1 MDNQMPRQS
10 SPGKSIKKLFR
21 KIEKAKDKLKAA
33 VSSEDRKRA
42 HKELDDL
49 KAQLAWQY
57 LEAKEFEKAAGIYDK
72 LPKDTHT
79 RDRYC
84 GKARILIETQKY
96 DEARKLLEEAL
107 LKFPDYV
114 PVLNTL
120 GILYNNT
127 GDHYE
132 ALRYLDRALAIDPK
146 NNQWSLNNKARALTF
161 LGYYEEAHKNWND
174 LIEMMPDD
182 PYYIV
187 ELANCEL
194 QRGNLPNAIQSFR
207 KAIERGYESPRV
219 YLGLCQGYSNMD
231 CAYESFATALEG
243 ANKFPEQEPL
253 LYAFLGL
260 GYMKLE
266 QFEDSRT
273 AFQRGLALDPE
284 SELFPN
290 LIETIEKKLKQRK
303 ATKQKRK
310 GPADDLGQ
318 GGLL

>member
-1 MDNQMPRQS
+1 MDNQMLRQS
-10 SPGKSIKKLFR
+10 SPEKSIKKLFR
-21 KIEKAKDKLKAA
+21 KIEKAEDKLKAA
-33 VSSEDRKRA
+33 VGSKDRKRA

-57 LEAKEFEKAAGIYDK
+57 LEAKEFEKAAKIYDK
-72 LPKDTHT
+72 LPKDTH
-79 RDRYC
+79 DSYC
-84 GKARILIETQKY
+84 GKARIFIETQKY
-96 DEARKLLEEAL
+96 DEARTLLEEAL
-107 LKFPDYV
+107 VKFPDYV

-182 PYYIV
+182 SSCIV

-194 QRGNLPNAIQSFR
+194 QRGNLPAAIHAFRNALES
-207 KAIERGYESPRV
+207 GYGSPRV
-219 YLGLCQGYSNMD
+219 YLGFCQAYSNMD

-243 ANKFPEQEPL
+243 ANKFPEQEAL

-266 QFEDSRT
+266 QFEEART

-284 SELFPN
+284 LELFPD

-310 GPADDLGQ
+310 GPADDIGQ

>member
-1 MDNQMPRQS
+1 
-10 SPGKSIKKLFR
+10 
-21 KIEKAKDKLKAA
+21 
-33 VSSEDRKRA
+33 
-42 HKELDDL
+42 
-49 KAQLAWQY
+49 LAWQY

-72 LPKDTHT
+72 LPKDTH
-79 RDRYC
+79 DSYC
-84 GKARILIETQKY
+84 GKARIFIETQKY
-96 DEARKLLEEAL
+96 DEARTLLEEAL
-107 LKFPDYV
+107 VKFPDYV

-182 PYYIV
+182 PYCIV

-194 QRGNLPNAIQSFR
+194 QRGNLPAAIHAFR
-207 KAIERGYESPRV
+207 KAIESGYGSPRV
-219 YLGLCQGYSNMD
+219 YLGFCQAYSNMD

-243 ANKFPEQEPL
+243 VKKYPEQEAL
-253 LYAFLGL
+253 LYSFLGL

-266 QFEDSRT
+266 QFEEART
-273 AFQRGLALDPE
+273 AFQQGLALDPE
-284 SELFPN
+284 SRLFPG
-290 LIETIEKKLKQRK
+290 LIESVEKRLKRRN
-303 ATKQKRK
+303 TKKRK
-310 GPADDLGQ
+310 IKGPSDNLGQ

>member
-1 MDNQMPRQS
+1 MDNQIPREA
-10 SPGKSIKKLFR
+10 SPEKSIKKLIR
-21 KIEKAKDKLKAA
+21 KIENVEVKLKAA
-33 VSSEDRKRA
+33 AGSGDRKKT

-57 LEAKEFEKAAGIYDK
+57 LEAKDFEKAAGIYDK
-72 LPKDTHT
+72 LPKDTH
-79 RDRYC
+79 DSYC
-84 GKARILIETQKY
+84 GKARIFIETQKY
-96 DEARKLLEEAL
+96 DEARTLLGEAL
-107 LKFPDYV
+107 IKFPDYV

-127 GDHYE
+127 GDHHE

-174 LIEMMPDD
+174 LIEMLPDD
-182 PYYIV
+182 PTYIV

-194 QRGNLPNAIQSFR
+194 QRGNLPAAINGFR
-207 KAIERGYESPRV
+207 KAIESGYGTSRV
-219 YLGLCQGYSNMD
+219 YLSLCQAYSNME

-243 ANKFPEQEPL
+243 VRKFPDQEPL
-253 LYAFLGL
+253 LYSFLGL
-260 GYMKLE
+260 GYMKLD
-266 QFEDSRT
+266 QFEEAKT
-273 AFQRGLALDPE
+273 AFQQGLALEPE

-303 ATKQKRK
+303 PTKKRK
-310 GPADDLGQ
+310 GPAADLGQ

>member
-1 MDNQMPRQS
+1 MDNKMPREA
-10 SPGKSIKKLFR
+10 SPGKSIKKLIR
-21 KIEKAKDKLKAA
+21 KIENAEVKLKAA
-33 VSSEDRKRA
+33 AGSGDRKKM

-57 LEAKEFEKAAGIYDK
+57 LEAKDFEKAAKIYDK
-72 LPKDTHT
+72 LPKDTH
-79 RDRYC
+79 DSYC

-96 DEARKLLEEAL
+96 DEARTLLEEAL
-107 LKFPDYV
+107 VKFPDYV

-120 GILYNNT
+120 GILHNNT
-127 GDHYE
+127 GDHYD

-146 NNQWSLNNKARALTF
+146 NNQWSLHNKARALTF

-174 LIEMMPDD
+174 LIEMMPND
-182 PYYIV
+182 PNFIS

-194 QRGNLPNAIQSFR
+194 QRGNLPAAIQSFR
-207 KAIERGYESPRV
+207 KAVESGYGSSRV
-219 YLGLCQGYSNMD
+219 YLGLCQAYSNMD

-243 ANKFPEQEPL
+243 VNKFPEQEPL
-253 LYAFLGL
+253 LYSFLGL

-273 AFQRGLALDPE
+273 AFQQGLALDPE

-290 LIETIEKKLKQRK
+290 LIETVEKKLKQRK

>member
-21 KIEKAKDKLKAA
+21 KIEKAEDKLKAT
-33 VSSEDRKRA
+33 VSSEGRKRA
-42 HKELDDL
+42 YKELDDL

-72 LPKDTHT
+72 LPKNTHN
-79 RDRYC
+79 RDHYC

-114 PVLNTL
+114 PLLNTL
-120 GILYNNT
+120 GILYNVT
-127 GDHYE
+127 ADYYE
-132 ALRYLDRALAIDPK
+132 ALRYFDQALTIDPP
-146 NNQWSLNNKARALTF
+146 NNPWSLSNKVFALRS
-161 LGYYEEAHKNWND
+161 LGYYEEEHKLLVKLLESDHDN
-174 LIEMMPDD
+174 PDFNA
-182 PYYIV
+182 
-187 ELANCEL
+187 ELAYCEG
-194 QRGNLPNAIQSFR
+194 QRGNYPETVKGCKKLLEN
-207 KAIERGYESPRV
+207 GYETPLL
-219 YLGLCQGYSNMD
+219 YTWLCQAYSNMD

-243 ANKFPEQEPL
+243 VNKFPEQEAL
-253 LYAFLGL
+253 LYSFLGL

-266 QFEDSRT
+266 QFEEAKT
-273 AFQRGLALDPE
+273 AFQQGLALDPE

-290 LIETIEKKLKQRK
+290 LIETVKNMLKRRN
-303 ATKQKRK
+303 TKKRK
-310 GPADDLGQ
+310 IKGPSDNLGQ